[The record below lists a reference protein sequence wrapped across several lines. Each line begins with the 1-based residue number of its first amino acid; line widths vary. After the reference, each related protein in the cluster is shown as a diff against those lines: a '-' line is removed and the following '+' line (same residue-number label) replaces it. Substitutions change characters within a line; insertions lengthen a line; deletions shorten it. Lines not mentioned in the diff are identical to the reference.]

1 MARIVRFRRGPA
13 GWVFEILFYL
23 FNLVMLVAVLAVL
36 ARSGNI
42 LAETEGA
49 LARGLAGFGAA
60 TRLLV
65 LLLAWTTGDIIL
77 GSLTII
83 TRSRTAVIEE

>member
-1 MARIVRFRRGPA
+1 MARIVHLRRGAA

-23 FNLVMLVAVLAVL
+23 FNLVMLVAVLSVL

-42 LAETEGA
+42 LAEAEGA

-60 TRLLV
+60 TRLLA
-65 LLLAWTTGDIIL
+65 LLLAWTTGDVIL
-77 GSLTII
+77 GALTII
-83 TRSRTAVIEE
+83 TRSRTAVIDE

>member
-1 MARIVRFRRGPA
+1 MARIVHLRRGPA
-13 GWVFEILFYL
+13 GLLFEILFYL
-23 FNLVMLVAVLAVL
+23 FNLVMLVAVIAVL

-60 TRLLV
+60 TRLLA
-65 LLLAWTTGDIIL
+65 LLLAWTTGDVIL
-77 GSLTII
+77 GSLTLIA
-83 TRSRTAVIEE
+83 RSRTAVIDE